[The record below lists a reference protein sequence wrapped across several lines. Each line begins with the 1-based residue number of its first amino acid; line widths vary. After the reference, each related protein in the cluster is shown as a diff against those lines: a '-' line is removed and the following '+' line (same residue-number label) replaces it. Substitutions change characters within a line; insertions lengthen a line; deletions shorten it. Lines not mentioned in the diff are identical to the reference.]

1 MRRSRL
7 FLENPTEPCACSAV
21 LTIRPRGLSPRGYSP
36 SGSDNRTFPPIESS
50 PGFANIDAVAP
61 LTLVR
66 ATMIVATV
74 AWALGEALMRRS
86 ATADRW
92 ARVSWT
98 IGIALAL
105 IHVVLAFQLVY
116 AWDHEAAVAATVQQA
131 ADRFGWGWRGG
142 IYVNY
147 VFLALWLADVC
158 WWWLAPAAH
167 ASRSRRFETA
177 RLALFTFMFLNGAV
191 VFASGTGRLVGI
203 ASVTVVLISAA
214 SAADKRQYGAEGLRQ
229 GRAARDHRVQR

>member
-1 MRRSRL
+1 VSH
-7 FLENPTEPCACSAV
+7 
-21 LTIRPRGLSPRGYSP
+21 LTIVRG
-36 SGSDNRTFPPIESS
+36 
-50 PGFANIDAVAP
+50 
-61 LTLVR
+61 
-66 ATMIVATV
+66 TMILATL

-86 ATADRW
+86 ARSDRW
-92 ARVSWT
+92 ARAIWT
-98 IGIALAL
+98 VGIALAL

-116 AWDHEAAVAATVQQA
+116 AWNHEAAVAATVRQA

-167 ASRSRRFETA
+167 ASRSARLETA
-177 RLALFTFMFLNGAV
+177 RLALFVFMFVNGAV
-191 VFASGTGRLVGI
+191 VFASATGRVVGI

-214 SAADKRQYGAEGLRQ
+214 CGADKRQYGPEGLRQ
-229 GRAARDHRVQR
+229 GRTDRDYRVQR